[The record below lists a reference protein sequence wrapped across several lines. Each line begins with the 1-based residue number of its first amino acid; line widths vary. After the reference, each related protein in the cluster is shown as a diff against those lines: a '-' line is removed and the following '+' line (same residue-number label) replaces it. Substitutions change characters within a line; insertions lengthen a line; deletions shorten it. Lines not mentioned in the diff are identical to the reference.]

1 MAVIYDISTG
11 NIVKENTGVTRLDE
25 YAGLPEC
32 NTELQPVHT
41 DATSEET
48 NPCDA
53 YMSVIRELLREL

>member
-11 NIVKENTGVTRLDE
+11 NIVQENTGVTRLDD

-32 NTELQPVHT
+32 NAGLQPVHT
-41 DATSEET
+41 DATSAAT

-53 YMSVIRELLREL
+53 YMSVIRELLKEL